1 MWTLQHVNRGR
12 CRLQQLH
19 NSCYFCMLGK
29 LVMEGQVSAAD
40 TSFPCIWHCL
50 EAFCGPKPKAYK
62 AVKRK
67 ITLWVGYLWD
77 SPSGRGAQRNMSW
90 NDKGIRLCFPRL
102 TPSSSVCGPRSLME
116 SPAALK
122 VQWWS
127 FQCGVSSR
135 RRVCVLCACVLPPQQ
150 DLQLSPGFVSACP
163 AQSPELLWH
172 HPHLSHGFLAS
183 WQPVPVSIPAAGTP
197 WRHAT
202 NPAPPTHFPLAA
214 LAALMGNIAAHP
226 CSQTHFRDDSSLTLL
241 FVNTAAHCSGPQRL
255 LPQISRS
262 TRHQGEWV
270 TQRWRGFQPWTD
282 MNKTKHLLDASF
294 LVDQCSQQ
302 LSTAQVKKEQASRP
316 NKRGCF
322 LTETELRLS
331 RYILIF
337 SFCGYWQS
345 FFAWSH

>member
-150 DLQLSPGFVSACP
+150 DLQLALALSLHAQPSLLSCCGTILTSHMASWPPGSLFQYPSQQQAHPGGMPPTQHLPPISHWQPWQHSWETLLLTHVAKRTLGMTAVWLCYLWILLLT
-163 AQSPELLWH
+163 AQDLRGCCLKSQEAPDIKGSGLHRDDVGSSPELTWIK
-172 HPHLSHGFLAS
+172 PSTCWMPLSWWIS
-183 WQPVPVSIPAAGTP
+183 
-197 WRHAT
+197 
-202 NPAPPTHFPLAA
+202 
-214 LAALMGNIAAHP
+214 AH
-226 CSQTHFRDDSSLTLL
+226 S
-241 FVNTAAHCSGPQRL
+241 N
-255 LPQISRS
+255 
-262 TRHQGEWV
+262 
-270 TQRWRGFQPWTD
+270 
-282 MNKTKHLLDASF
+282 
-294 LVDQCSQQ
+294 
-302 LSTAQVKKEQASRP
+302 
-316 NKRGCF
+316 
-322 LTETELRLS
+322 
-331 RYILIF
+331 
-337 SFCGYWQS
+337 
-345 FFAWSH
+345 